1 MKKRSLGKGL
11 DSLIPKNLE
20 TKSEEY
26 QMISP
31 GLLRPNA
38 SQPRTRFEQDSLE
51 QLAGSIKENGII
63 QPLIV
68 RKKDDGFEIVAGE
81 RRWRAA
87 KIAKLDKVPVVIIT
101 ATDQDV
107 AELTL
112 IENIQREDLNPI
124 EEAEAYEKLSERFGL
139 THSEIAKK
147 TGKNRS
153 VITNQLRLLRL
164 SENAKEALVSGA
176 ITTGHARALLGAV
189 SFEEMDSLLGE
200 VLRKNLTVRQTEEL
214 VKKWDKNSQ
223 FSPKSTSSKT
233 EEAEDI
239 FTKELTEELAE
250 RFSTKVKISRNRTK
264 GKIEIEYY
272 SPEELERIVGILLS
286 YD

>member
-1 MKKRSLGKGL
+1 MKRRSLGRGL

-20 TKSEEY
+20 TESGGY
-26 QMISP
+26 QMVSTD
-31 GLLRPNA
+31 LLRPNP
-38 SQPRTRFEQDSLE
+38 SQPRKQFEQSALE
-51 QLAGSIKENGII
+51 ELAESIKEKGVI

-68 RKKDDGFEIVAGE
+68 RREDGGFEIVAGE

-87 KIAKLDKVPVVIIT
+87 KIAKLEKLPVVIRT

-124 EEAEAYEKLSERFGL
+124 EEAEAYEKLAERFGL
-139 THSEIAKK
+139 THEEIAKK

-153 VITNQLRLLRL
+153 VVTNQLRLLRL
-164 SENAKEALVSGA
+164 SDNTKKALVSGS
-176 ITTGHARALLGAV
+176 ITVGHARALLAASSPGD
-189 SFEEMDSLLGE
+189 MDYLLGE
-200 VLRKNLTVRQTEEL
+200 VLKKDLTVRRTEAL
-214 VKKWDKNSQ
+214 VKKKNRSAQ
-223 FSPKSTSSKT
+223 PPPEFTSGAV
-233 EEAEDI
+233 EEDI
-239 FTKELTEELAE
+239 FTKELTEELSGK
-250 RFSTKVKISRNRTK
+250 FSTKVRISRNKTK

-286 YD
+286 RG

>member
-1 MKKRSLGKGL
+1 MKRRSLGRGL

-20 TKSEEY
+20 TESAGY
-26 QMISP
+26 QMVSTD
-31 GLLRPNA
+31 LLKPNA
-38 SQPRTRFEQDSLE
+38 SQPRKHFEQSALE
-51 QLAGSIKENGII
+51 ELAESIRENGVI

-68 RKKDDGFEIVAGE
+68 RKENGVFEIVAGE

-87 KIAKLDKVPVVIIT
+87 KIAGLEKLPVVIRT

-124 EEAEAYEKLSERFGL
+124 EEAEAYEKLAERFGL
-139 THSEIAKK
+139 THNEIAKK

-153 VITNQLRLLRL
+153 VVTNQLRLLRL
-164 SENAKEALVSGA
+164 SQKAKEALVSGA
-176 ITTGHARALLGAV
+176 ITVGHARALLAAL
-189 SFEEMDSLLGE
+189 SPQEMDSLLGE
-200 VLRKNLTVRQTEEL
+200 VVKKDLTVRATEAL
-214 VKKWDKNSQ
+214 VKKKTRSAQ
-223 FSPKSTSSKT
+223 LPPESTSDKV
-233 EEAEDI
+233 EEDI
-239 FTKELTEELAE
+239 FTRDLTEQIAG
-250 RFSTKVKISRNRTK
+250 RFSTKVKISSNKKR

-286 YD
+286 RG

>member
-1 MKKRSLGKGL
+1 MKRRNLGRGL

-20 TKSEEY
+20 TESGGY
-26 QMISP
+26 QMVSTD
-31 GLLRPNA
+31 LLKPNA
-38 SQPRTRFEQDSLE
+38 SQPRKQFEQSALE
-51 QLAGSIKENGII
+51 ELAESIKENGVI

-68 RKKDDGFEIVAGE
+68 RRGDGGFEIVAGE

-87 KIAKLDKVPVVIIT
+87 KIAKLEKLPVVIRT

-124 EEAEAYEKLSERFGL
+124 EEAEAYEKLAERFGL
-139 THSEIAKK
+139 THEEIAKR

-164 SENAKEALVSGA
+164 SEKAKKALVSGA
-176 ITTGHARALLGAV
+176 ITTGHARALLAASSPGQ
-189 SFEEMDSLLGE
+189 MDSLLGE
-200 VLRKNLTVRQTEEL
+200 VLKKDLTVRGTEAL
-214 VKKWDKNSQ
+214 VKKKNRGAAPPPE
-223 FSPKSTSSKT
+223 FTSGKM
-233 EEAEDI
+233 EEDI
-239 FTKELTEELAE
+239 FTKELTEELAGK
-250 RFSTKVKISRNRTK
+250 FSTKVRIKSSKNK

-272 SPEELERIVGILLS
+272 SPEELERIIGILLS
-286 YD
+286 RG

>member
-1 MKKRSLGKGL
+1 MKRRSLGRGL

-20 TKSEEY
+20 TESGGY
-26 QMISP
+26 QMVSTD
-31 GLLRPNA
+31 LLKPNA
-38 SQPRTRFEQDSLE
+38 SQPRKQFEQSALE
-51 QLAGSIKENGII
+51 ELAESIKENGVI

-68 RKKDDGFEIVAGE
+68 RREDGGFEIVAGE

-87 KIAKLDKVPVVIIT
+87 KIAKLEKLPVVIRT

-124 EEAEAYEKLSERFGL
+124 EEAEAYEKLAERFGL
-139 THSEIAKK
+139 THEEIAKK

-153 VITNQLRLLRL
+153 VITNQLRLLKL
-164 SENAKEALVSGA
+164 SEKAKKALVSGA
-176 ITTGHARALLGAV
+176 ITVGHARALLAASSPGQ
-189 SFEEMDSLLGE
+189 MDSLLGE
-200 VLRKNLTVRQTEEL
+200 VLKKDLTVRGTEAL
-214 VKKWDKNSQ
+214 VKKKDRSAQ
-223 FSPKSTSSKT
+223 PPPEFTSGAV
-233 EEAEDI
+233 EEDI
-239 FTKELTEELAE
+239 FTKELIEELAGK
-250 RFSTKVKISRNRTK
+250 FSTKVRIRSSKNR

-286 YD
+286 RG

>member
-1 MKKRSLGKGL
+1 MKRRSLGRGL

-20 TKSEEY
+20 TESAGY
-26 QMISP
+26 QMVSTD
-31 GLLRPNA
+31 LLKPNA
-38 SQPRTRFEQDSLE
+38 SQPRKHFEQSALE
-51 QLAGSIKENGII
+51 ELAESIRENGVI

-68 RKKDDGFEIVAGE
+68 RKENGVFEIVAGE

-87 KIAKLDKVPVVIIT
+87 KIAKLEKLPVVIRI

-124 EEAEAYEKLSERFGL
+124 EEAEAYEKLAERFGL
-139 THSEIAKK
+139 THDEIAKK

-153 VITNQLRLLRL
+153 VVTNQLRLLRL
-164 SENAKEALVSGA
+164 SQKAKEALVSGA
-176 ITTGHARALLGAV
+176 ITVGHARALLAAL
-189 SFEEMDSLLGE
+189 SPQEMDSLLGE
-200 VLRKNLTVRQTEEL
+200 VVKKDLTVRATEAL
-214 VKKWDKNSQ
+214 VKKRNRSAQLPPELTSDKV
-223 FSPKSTSSKT
+223 
-233 EEAEDI
+233 EEDI
-239 FTKELTEELAE
+239 FTKDLTEQIAG
-250 RFSTKVKISRNRTK
+250 RFSTKVKISRNKKR

-286 YD
+286 RG

>member
-1 MKKRSLGKGL
+1 MKRQSLGRGL
-11 DSLIPKNLE
+11 DSLIPKSLE
-20 TKSEEY
+20 TESTGY
-26 QMISP
+26 QMVSTD
-31 GLLRPNA
+31 LLKPNP
-38 SQPRTRFEQDSLE
+38 SQPRKQFEQGALE
-51 QLAGSIKENGII
+51 ELAESIKENGVI

-68 RKKDDGFEIVAGE
+68 RKINGGFEIVAGE

-87 KIAKLDKVPVVIIT
+87 KIAKLEKLPVVIRT

-139 THSEIAKK
+139 THDDIARK

-153 VITNQLRLLRL
+153 VVTNQLRLLKL
-164 SENAKEALVSGA
+164 SGKAKEALVSGS
-176 ITTGHARALLGAV
+176 ITAGHARALLAAP
-189 SFEEMDSLLGE
+189 SPEEMNSLLGE
-200 VLRKNLTVRQTEEL
+200 VLKKDLTVRRTEAL
-214 VKKWDKNSQ
+214 VKKRSRD
-223 FSPKSTSSKT
+223 T
-233 EEAEDI
+233 EQPAEPALNEVAEDI
-239 FTKELTEELAE
+239 FTRELTEELSGK
-250 RFSTKVKISRNRTK
+250 FSTKVRISRSKTK

-286 YD
+286 RG

>member
-1 MKKRSLGKGL
+1 MKRRSLGRGL
-11 DSLIPKNLE
+11 DSLIPKKLE
-20 TKSEEY
+20 TESTGY
-26 QMISP
+26 QMVSTD
-31 GLLRPNA
+31 LLKPNP
-38 SQPRTRFEQDSLE
+38 SQPRKQFEQGALE
-51 QLAGSIKENGII
+51 ELAESIKENGVI

-68 RKKDDGFEIVAGE
+68 RKENGGFEIVAGE

-87 KIAKLDKVPVVIIT
+87 KMAKLEKLPVVIRA

-139 THSEIAKK
+139 THDAIARK

-153 VITNQLRLLRL
+153 AITNQLRLLKL
-164 SENAKEALVSGA
+164 SQNAKEALVSGA
-176 ITTGHARALLGAV
+176 ITAGHARALLAA
-189 SFEEMDSLLGE
+189 SSLEEMDFLLGE
-200 VLRKNLTVRQTEEL
+200 VLRNNLTVRGTEAL
-214 VKKWDKNSQ
+214 VKK
-223 FSPKSTSSKT
+223 KT
-233 EEAEDI
+233 RDARPPAEPVPSEPEEDI
-239 FTKELTEELAE
+239 FTRELTEELAGK
-250 RFSTKVKISRNRTK
+250 FSTKVKISRNKTK

-286 YD
+286 RG

>member
-1 MKKRSLGKGL
+1 MKKRSLGRGL

-20 TKSEEY
+20 TESTGY
-26 QMISP
+26 RMVNTD
-31 GLLRPNA
+31 LLKPNP
-38 SQPRTRFEQDSLE
+38 SQPRKQFEQDALGE
-51 QLAGSIKENGII
+51 LAESIKENGII

-68 RKKDDGFEIVAGE
+68 RKENGGFEIVAGE

-87 KIAKLDKVPVVIIT
+87 KMAGLDKLPVVIRT

-124 EEAEAYEKLSERFGL
+124 EEAEAYEKLAQRFGL
-139 THSEIAKK
+139 THDEIARK

-153 VITNQLRLLRL
+153 VITNQLRLLKL
-164 SENAKEALVSGA
+164 SGKAKEALVSGT
-176 ITTGHARALLGAV
+176 ITAGHARALLGAS

-200 VLRKNLTVRQTEEL
+200 VLKKSLTVRETEAL
-214 VKKWDKNSQ
+214 VKKRSGDAV
-223 FSPKSTSSKT
+223 PPA
-233 EEAEDI
+233 EPVPGEPEEDI
-239 FTKELTEELAE
+239 FTRELTEELAGK
-250 RFSTKVKISRNRTK
+250 FSTKVRISHNKKR

-272 SPEELERIVGILLS
+272 SPEELERIVGMLLERG
-286 YD
+286 

>member
-1 MKKRSLGKGL
+1 MKRRSLGRGL

-20 TKSEEY
+20 TESGGY
-26 QMISP
+26 QMVSTD
-31 GLLRPNA
+31 LLKPNA
-38 SQPRTRFEQDSLE
+38 SQPRKQFEQSALE
-51 QLAGSIKENGII
+51 ELAESIKENGVI

-68 RKKDDGFEIVAGE
+68 RKEDGGFEIVAGE

-87 KIAKLDKVPVVIIT
+87 KIARVEKLPVVIRT

-124 EEAEAYEKLSERFGL
+124 EEAEAYEKLAERFGL
-139 THSEIAKK
+139 THEEIAKK

-153 VITNQLRLLRL
+153 VITNQLRLLKL
-164 SENAKEALVSGA
+164 SEKAKKALVSGA
-176 ITTGHARALLGAV
+176 ITVGHARALLAASSPGQ
-189 SFEEMDSLLGE
+189 MDSLLGE
-200 VLRKNLTVRQTEEL
+200 VLKKDLTVRGTEAL
-214 VKKWDKNSQ
+214 VKKKDRSAQ
-223 FSPKSTSSKT
+223 PPPEFTPGAV
-233 EEAEDI
+233 EEDI
-239 FTKELTEELAE
+239 FTKELIEELAGK
-250 RFSTKVKISRNRTK
+250 FSTKVRIRSNKNR

-286 YD
+286 RG

>member
-1 MKKRSLGKGL
+1 MKRRSLGRGL

-20 TKSEEY
+20 TESAGY
-26 QMISP
+26 QMVSTD
-31 GLLRPNA
+31 LLKPNA
-38 SQPRTRFEQDSLE
+38 SQPRKHFEQSALE
-51 QLAGSIKENGII
+51 ELAESIRENGVI

-68 RKKDDGFEIVAGE
+68 RRKNGVFEIVAGE

-87 KIAKLDKVPVVIIT
+87 KIAKLEKLPVVIRI

-124 EEAEAYEKLSERFGL
+124 EEAEAYEKLAERFGL
-139 THSEIAKK
+139 THDEIAKK

-153 VITNQLRLLRL
+153 VVTNQLRLLRL
-164 SENAKEALVSGA
+164 SQKAKEALVSGA
-176 ITTGHARALLGAV
+176 ITVGHARALLAAL
-189 SFEEMDSLLGE
+189 SPQEMDSLLGE
-200 VLRKNLTVRQTEEL
+200 VVKKDLTVRATEAL
-214 VKKWDKNSQ
+214 VKKRNRSAQLPPELTSDKV
-223 FSPKSTSSKT
+223 
-233 EEAEDI
+233 EEDI
-239 FTKELTEELAE
+239 FTKDLTEQIAG
-250 RFSTKVKISRNRTK
+250 RFSTKVKISSNKKR

-286 YD
+286 RG

>member
-1 MKKRSLGKGL
+1 MKRRSLGRGL

-20 TKSEEY
+20 TESAGY
-26 QMISP
+26 QMVSTD
-31 GLLRPNA
+31 LLKPNA
-38 SQPRTRFEQDSLE
+38 SQPRKHFEQSALE
-51 QLAGSIKENGII
+51 ELAESIRENGVI

-68 RKKDDGFEIVAGE
+68 RRKNGVFEIVAGE

-87 KIAKLDKVPVVIIT
+87 KIAKLEKLPVVIRT

-124 EEAEAYEKLSERFGL
+124 EEAEAYEKLAERFGL
-139 THSEIAKK
+139 THDEIAKK

-153 VITNQLRLLRL
+153 VVTNQLRLLRL
-164 SENAKEALVSGA
+164 SQKAKEALVSGA
-176 ITTGHARALLGAV
+176 ITVGHARALLAAL
-189 SFEEMDSLLGE
+189 SPQEMDSLLGE
-200 VLRKNLTVRQTEEL
+200 VVKKDLTVRATEAL
-214 VKKWDKNSQ
+214 VKKRNRSAQPPPEFTSDKV
-223 FSPKSTSSKT
+223 
-233 EEAEDI
+233 EEDI
-239 FTKELTEELAE
+239 FTKDLTEQIAG
-250 RFSTKVKISRNRTK
+250 RFSTKVKISRNKKR

-286 YD
+286 RG

>member
-1 MKKRSLGKGL
+1 MKRRSLGRGL

-20 TKSEEY
+20 TESAGY
-26 QMISP
+26 QMVSTD
-31 GLLRPNA
+31 LLKPNA
-38 SQPRTRFEQDSLE
+38 SQPRKRFEQSALE
-51 QLAGSIKENGII
+51 ELAESIRENGVI

-68 RKKDDGFEIVAGE
+68 RKENGVFEIVAGE

-87 KIAKLDKVPVVIIT
+87 KIAGLEKLPVVIRT

-124 EEAEAYEKLSERFGL
+124 EEAEAYQKLAERFGL
-139 THSEIAKK
+139 THDEIAKK

-153 VITNQLRLLRL
+153 VVTNQLRLLRL
-164 SENAKEALVSGA
+164 SQKAKEALVSGT
-176 ITTGHARALLGAV
+176 ITVGHARALLAAL
-189 SFEEMDSLLGE
+189 SPQEMDSLLGE
-200 VLRKNLTVRQTEEL
+200 VVKKDLTVRATEAL
-214 VKKWDKNSQ
+214 VKKRNRSAQ
-223 FSPKSTSSKT
+223 LPPESTSDNV
-233 EEAEDI
+233 EEDI
-239 FTKELTEELAE
+239 FTRDLIEQIAG
-250 RFSTKVKISRNRTK
+250 RFSTKVKISSNKKR

-286 YD
+286 RG

>member
-1 MKKRSLGKGL
+1 MKRRSLGRGL

-20 TKSEEY
+20 TESGGY
-26 QMISP
+26 QMVSTD
-31 GLLRPNA
+31 LLKPNA
-38 SQPRTRFEQDSLE
+38 SQPRKQFEQSALE
-51 QLAGSIKENGII
+51 ELAESIKENGII

-68 RKKDDGFEIVAGE
+68 RREDGGFEIVAGE

-87 KIAKLDKVPVVIIT
+87 KIAKLEKLPVVIRT

-124 EEAEAYEKLSERFGL
+124 EEAEAYEKLAERFGL
-139 THSEIAKK
+139 THEEIAKK

-153 VITNQLRLLRL
+153 VITNQLRLLKL
-164 SENAKEALVSGA
+164 SEKAKKALVSGA
-176 ITTGHARALLGAV
+176 ITAGHARALLAATSPGQ
-189 SFEEMDSLLGE
+189 MDSLLDE
-200 VLRKNLTVRQTEEL
+200 VLKKDLTVRRTEAL
-214 VKKWDKNSQ
+214 VKKEN
-223 FSPKSTSSKT
+223 KSTRLLPEFTSG
-233 EEAEDI
+233 EVEEDI
-239 FTKELTEELAE
+239 FTKELTEQIAGML
-250 RFSTKVKISRNRTK
+250 STKVSIKSSKNK

-286 YD
+286 RG